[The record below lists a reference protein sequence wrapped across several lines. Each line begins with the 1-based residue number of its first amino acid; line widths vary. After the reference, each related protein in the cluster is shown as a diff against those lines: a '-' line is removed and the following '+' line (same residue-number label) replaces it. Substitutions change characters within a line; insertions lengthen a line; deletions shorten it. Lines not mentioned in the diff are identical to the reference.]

1 MLKDAR
7 VNFVNFSQIFQY
19 YRSNEYFR
27 KIVLLMKVCGL
38 LKRLLNMET
47 FNNVKLVYIQTLLMV
62 CVINNNHAV

>member
-62 CVINNNHAV
+62 CVVNKNHAV